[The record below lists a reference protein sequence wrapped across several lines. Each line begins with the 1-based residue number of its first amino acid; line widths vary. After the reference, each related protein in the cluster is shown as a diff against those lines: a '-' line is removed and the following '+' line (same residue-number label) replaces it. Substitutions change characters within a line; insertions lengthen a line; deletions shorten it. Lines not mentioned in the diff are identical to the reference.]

1 MLQYL
6 FIRFA
11 GFIPL
16 IIGIT
21 FISFVVIHLAPGNP
35 IDMQTALNPKASE
48 LAREKFRK
56 LYNLDKPIYV
66 QYLIWLKKFI
76 LLDFGNSF
84 TQDRKPVIKKIA
96 ERLPLTIYLNLSALF
111 LIFIIAIPLGVISAY
126 YKDSLLDKLISIFVF
141 IGFAVPS
148 FWLALLCMYYFGT
161 ILGVLPIS
169 GIHSYEFAELSLYGK
184 CLDILKHSIMPVLLS
199 VFSSLAGVSRYTRNS
214 TLDVLNEY
222 YIEAA
227 IARGLPERKI
237 LFKHA
242 LRNALLPVI
251 TIIGLSIPALI
262 GGSVIFESIFSLP
275 GMGQLFYQSVMMR
288 DYPTIMGIL
297 VIGSIL
303 TLVGNL
309 CADIAYIIADPR
321 LRYKNM

>member
-1 MLQYL
+1 MLRYIS
-6 FIRFA
+6 IRLA

-21 FISFVVIHLAPGNP
+21 FISFIVIHLAPGDP
-35 IDMQTALNPKASE
+35 TDIATALNPKASE
-48 LAREKFRK
+48 FARQRFREM
-56 LYNLDKPIYV
+56 YNLDKPLHI
-66 QYLIWLKKFI
+66 QYLIWFKKFI
-76 LLDFGNSF
+76 LFDFGDSF
-84 TQDRKPVIKKIA
+84 TQDRKPVLKKIG
-96 ERLPLTIYLNLSALF
+96 ERLPLTIYLNISALF

-126 YKDSLLDKLISIFVF
+126 YRDSLFDKLTSIFVF

-148 FWLALLCMYYFGT
+148 FWLALLCMYYFGV
-161 ILGVLPIS
+161 ILGVLPLS
-169 GIHSYEFAELSLYGK
+169 GIHSYEFSQLNLYEK
-184 CLDILKHSIMPVLLS
+184 FIDILKHSVMPVLLS
-199 VFSSLAGVSRYTRNS
+199 VFSSLAGISRYTRNS

-227 IARGLPERKI
+227 IARGLPGGKI

-251 TIIGLSIPALI
+251 TIVGLSIPALI
-262 GGSVIFESIFSLP
+262 GGSVIFESIFALP

-297 VIGSIL
+297 VIGAIL

-309 CADIAYIIADPR
+309 IADVAYVIADPR
-321 LRYKNM
+321 VKYKSL